1 MRTSSLVLLALLMN
15 PATTSAQPLLRSPAE
30 AQRANLH
37 YKLGWELLRSEK
49 WADAVKEFQ
58 QAIDIDG
65 RFKLAYYGIGRS
77 YMGLRRFL
85 DAAKAY
91 EICRDLYQVQ
101 TAEKFRNSQDAD
113 VMRKQEQEE
122 IQVAITGM
130 SVAGPT
136 TNQQTQSNIVRQ
148 LRAAQDRLQMK
159 RDQARD
165 MSIQS
170 RVPAFV
176 SLALGSAYFRQER
189 MTDAER
195 EYKAAID
202 DDPKAGEAHN
212 NLAVLYMF
220 TGRFDEST
228 KEIALA
234 EKSGYRV
241 NPEFKKDLEAKR
253 NGRL

>member
-1 MRTSSLVLLALLMN
+1 
-15 PATTSAQPLLRSPAE
+15 
-30 AQRANLH
+30 
-37 YKLGWELLRSEK
+37 
-49 WADAVKEFQ
+49 
-58 QAIDIDG
+58 
-65 RFKLAYYGIGRS
+65 
-77 YMGLRRFL
+77 
-85 DAAKAY
+85 
-91 EICRDLYQVQ
+91 
-101 TAEKFRNSQDAD
+101 
-113 VMRKQEQEE
+113 
-122 IQVAITGM
+122 
-130 SVAGPT
+130 
-136 TNQQTQSNIVRQ
+136 
-148 LRAAQDRLQMK
+148 MK